1 MKSFRNRKS
10 SKHSKKVD
18 LHLSDIESSDSG
30 IFEIQENGIEESSES
45 NPQQNNVVHDIKF
58 EKHSMSSEDS
68 SGSIAF
74 LQHQTQGAQLIRK
87 RRDSTSDDE
96 SSNQPKVIPQISSD
110 ASVPLDTGASSST
123 FSPQMSEPAQSERAP
138 VVMTSTLR
146 LLDRYKS
153 ANKLM
158 LCPPQERTINYCL
171 FRKKIW
177 KKSSHRKLFQLT
189 DSGTV
194 LAGAELVSSKLIE
207 ISNNLGQVSSVE
219 ITSTSKGPFTLRI
232 GNDKLM
238 DIYASSKRAITLQ
251 FYRDEDSKFPYSTLL
266 SPAGSCEDLKKAFGD
281 RKVIKSVKNCKL
293 LDTDGK
299 EIIAIRKIQKDALS
313 IDAKRNISF
322 LSCMTVGLFM
332 FLSRP

>member
-1 MKSFRNRKS
+1 
-10 SKHSKKVD
+10 
-18 LHLSDIESSDSG
+18 
-30 IFEIQENGIEESSES
+30 
-45 NPQQNNVVHDIKF
+45 
-58 EKHSMSSEDS
+58 
-68 SGSIAF
+68 
-74 LQHQTQGAQLIRK
+74 
-87 RRDSTSDDE
+87 
-96 SSNQPKVIPQISSD
+96 
-110 ASVPLDTGASSST
+110 
-123 FSPQMSEPAQSERAP
+123 
-138 VVMTSTLR
+138 
-146 LLDRYKS
+146 
-153 ANKLM
+153 M

-171 FRKKIW
+171 FRKKVW

-219 ITSTSKGPFTLRI
+219 IKSTSKGPFTLRI